1 MECPAVNLP
10 FQVVINHPI
19 MSNNCK
25 NVVPLV
31 FLLNNDIPGV
41 ALKEEQPY
49 ITQLNRL
56 IIKNILISE

>member
-49 ITQLNRL
+49 ITQLKQIDN
-56 IIKNILISE
+56 